1 MRRFIEDANARPQ
14 IWNSVQFTS
23 KLAYSHSI
31 SQVRRP
37 NKRDKVWK
45 NANPFFLIFKW
56 IFHRRR
62 RREWSLA
69 EFPSVFQWTEKM
81 TDY

>member
-1 MRRFIEDANARPQ
+1 MGRFIEDANARPQ

-31 SQVRRP
+31 SKWDGQISATKFERTQIL
-37 NKRDKVWK
+37 
-45 NANPFFLIFKW
+45 FLIFKW

-69 EFPSVFQWTEKM
+69 EFPGVFQWTEKM